1 MRVKK
6 QRRHRKSVR
15 FYTACFGF
23 RQPFKILCDGTF
35 VHHLI
40 ANNIKP
46 ADNALSS
53 ILTGAPVKL
62 FTTSCVL
69 AELKRLGSSYYQAL
83 EAAHHLITARCDHE
97 KSKSADACITEV
109 IGQNNPEHFF
119 VASQD
124 TDLRKKFHE
133 VPGVPVIFALRN
145 SLFLEPP
152 SSCQRQF
159 VKTSEQERMHMT
171 EREYRML
178 QKTRSADEEANDSS
192 SEKEDVVDQNIGIQ
206 DLAKP
211 RTARKGV
218 NVKDKVQFKRKKAKG
233 IYSVNIKGLI
243 VSALTRDTPFDKL
256 KWGIC
261 LDCTLSS
268 AILDRSE

>member
-40 ANNIKP
+40 ASNIKP
-46 ADNALSS
+46 ADKALST

-62 FTTSCVL
+62 FTTGCVL

-83 EAAHHLITARCDHE
+83 EAAHQLITARCDHE

-133 VPGVPVIFALRN
+133 VPGVPIIFALRN

-152 SSCQRQF
+152 SSFQREF
-159 VKTSEQERMHMT
+159 VKTSEEERLHMT
-171 EREYRML
+171 ELEYKML
-178 QKTRSADEEANDSS
+178 QKRARTRSADEEANDSS
-192 SEKEDVVDQNIGIQ
+192 SEMEDVVDPNIGMQ

-211 RTARKGV
+211 QTTRKGMD
-218 NVKDKVQFKRKKAKG
+218 VKDKVQFKRKKAKG
-233 IYSVNIKGLI
+233 PNPLSCMKKKSREKPNIVLEKEKKDGENSL
-243 VSALTRDTPFDKL
+243 AEND
-256 KWGIC
+256 G
-261 LDCTLSS
+261 
-268 AILDRSE
+268 